1 MTEANSI
8 VAIFERLLSEGK
20 DKNQIILG
28 LVSEGSLDV
37 TTAVR
42 EYNSLAKRFGLV
54 MDSKERT
61 AKINEF
67 LAQQDPNL
75 ITNSETR
82 RELCEQL
89 QIDYDL
95 SYATAYQHIR
105 KYCESAG
112 IELPSATRNSF
123 EDVLKFIKDAFEQEW
138 DRDKIIQGLTDELG
152 YTKNSANS
160 AYSRATRELG
170 LATGNAGPKAE
181 LSEVVAHIRKHE
193 HLPKKEAVRKLCE
206 DLGYAESTAN
216 SFYVYLNFAKEY
228 SKQEMEAANAKTA
241 A

>member
-1 MTEANSI
+1 MPDLASLFEKF
-8 VAIFERLLSEGK
+8 VAEGK

-28 LVSEGSLDV
+28 LVSDAGLDV

-42 EYNSLAKRFGLV
+42 EYNSLAKRFGLTL
-54 MDSKERT
+54 DAKDRT
-61 AKINEF
+61 VKINEF
-67 LAQQDPNL
+67 LAKQDQEL
-75 ITNSETR
+75 IATSEAR
-82 RELCEQL
+82 KELCEQI

-112 IELPSATRNSF
+112 IDLPSATRNSF
-123 EDVLKFIKDAFEQEW
+123 EDVLNFIKTAFEQEW
-138 DRDKIIQGLTDELG
+138 DREKIIEGLTTDLG

-170 LATGNAGPKAE
+170 LATGGSGPKAE

-193 HLPKKEAVRKLCE
+193 HLPRKEAVKRLVE

-228 SKQEMEAANAKTA
+228 SKQESAAGTEAAA
-241 A
+241 